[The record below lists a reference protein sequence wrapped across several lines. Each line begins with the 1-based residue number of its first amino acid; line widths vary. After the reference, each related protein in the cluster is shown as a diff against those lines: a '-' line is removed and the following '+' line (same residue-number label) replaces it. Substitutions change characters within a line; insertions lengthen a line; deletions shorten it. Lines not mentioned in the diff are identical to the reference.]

1 LPWKIILQT
10 INLNKMKKIILSLVV
25 VATVLT
31 ACKENKKD
39 KVEVK
44 EAVQVAKVASTN
56 NVDVASSTIT
66 WLGSKPTGTH
76 NGDIMLKEGSL
87 VLDNGSLTG
96 GEFVIDMTSINVLD
110 IPADN
115 EGNGKLKG
123 HLSSPDFF
131 DVAAFPTSKFVI
143 TSVEN
148 KEGKLHVTGNLT
160 LKETTKSITIAAAI
174 ATVDNVT
181 TFTSEK
187 FNVDRTDFGITYSS
201 KKFDA
206 ALKDKFINDLMEIS
220 FVVKTKA

>member
-1 LPWKIILQT
+1 
-10 INLNKMKKIILSLVV
+10 MRKIILSLVV
-25 VATVLT
+25 VASVLT

-44 EAVQVAKVASTN
+44 EEVKVEKTVALN
-56 NVDVASSTIT
+56 NVDVAGSEIA

-76 NGDIMLKEGSL
+76 NGNIALKEGSL
-87 VLDNGSLTG
+87 VVENGTLTG
-96 GEFVIDMTSINVLD
+96 GTFVIDMSSINVLD

-131 DVAAFPTSKFVI
+131 DVAKYPTSKFVI
-143 TSVEN
+143 TGVED
-148 KEGKLHVTGNLT
+148 KGDKLHVTGNLT
-160 LKETTKSITIAAAI
+160 LKETTKSITIPAI
-174 ATVDNVT
+174 LTKEGNVT
-181 TFTSEK
+181 TFKSET
-187 FNVDRTDFGITYSS
+187 FSVDRTDFGITYSS

-220 FVVKTKA
+220 FTVKTKA